1 MKKVKTIE
9 PLERCFEDFPQGFEF
24 PIVDLGQMSVGH
36 QVIWAGACDNYHAE
50 FHHDES
56 IAKAQ
61 GLPGIVMS
69 GPFFGSRILT
79 QVGIW
84 LGKNA
89 RLVSFYNRNAA
100 PVLPGNRLRITAR
113 ISKTEMCDDLGVL
126 ELECAILNENEQ
138 VTTPARA
145 TASIPTRKLMLKSW

>member
-1 MKKVKTIE
+1 MKRVKTIA
-9 PLERCFEDFPQGFEF
+9 PADRFFEDFPQGLEF
-24 PIVDLGQMSVGH
+24 PVVDLGPMSVGH

-50 FHHDES
+50 FHHDEA

-89 RLVSFYNRNAA
+89 RLLSFYNRNAV
-100 PVLPGNRLRITAR
+100 PVLPGNRLRITGR
-113 ISKTEMCDDLGVL
+113 IAKSELLEGRGLL
-126 ELECAILNENEQ
+126 ELECGILNENEQ
-138 VTTPARA
+138 MTTPARA
-145 TASIPTRKLMLKSW
+145 AASISTRRLGT

>member
-1 MKKVKTIE
+1 MKRVNTIE
-9 PLERCFEDFPQGFEF
+9 PLERFFEDFPQGLEF
-24 PIVDLGQMSVGH
+24 PVVDLGRMSVGH

-50 FHHDES
+50 FHHDEA

-69 GPFFGSRILT
+69 GPYFGSRILT

-84 LGKNA
+84 LGKYA
-89 RLVSFYNRNAA
+89 RLLSFYNRNAA
-100 PVLPGNRLRITAR
+100 PVLPGNRLRITGR
-113 ISKTEMCDDLGVL
+113 IAKTEFLDGLGFL

-145 TASIPTRKLMLKSW
+145 TASVPTRQLVA